1 MARPKPIE
9 IARIIEEERQ
19 HLEHE
24 DEAHRLMGIDLGNDD
39 IEYEQLSMDGKVIIS
54 GRDND

>member
-9 IARIIEEERQ
+9 IALIIKEHEAK
-19 HLEHE
+19 LEHE

-39 IEYEQLSMDGKVIIS
+39 IECEQLSMDGKVIIT
-54 GRDND
+54 GREND